1 MNQHEEQVKYCF
13 IPDDTNLDHNPNCRE
28 CLELFNCKMIDEFT
42 LLGTGPGK
50 YYRVTSRRYMA
61 PSSQEAY
68 LAQHFSINVESQN
81 NLTRIDVVTENTLD
95 REFKCP
101 YYEENRRY
109 FVKNIS
115 AVEISQ
121 EDYFREKYHL
131 R

>member
-1 MNQHEEQVKYCF
+1 
-13 IPDDTNLDHNPNCRE
+13 
-28 CLELFNCKMIDEFT
+28 
-42 LLGTGPGK
+42 
-50 YYRVTSRRYMA
+50 MA
-61 PSSQEAY
+61 PNSQEAY
-68 LAQHFSINVESQN
+68 LAQHFSVNVESQN
-81 NLTRIDVVTENTLD
+81 NLTRIDVVTENALD
-95 REFKCP
+95 GEFNCP